1 MTIQQ
6 LTTAMEQNISRVIY
20 GKKEKINL
28 ILCALL
34 CSGHVL
40 LDDIPGTG
48 KTSLAKALA
57 KSISSDE
64 NAFRRIQFTPDLLPS
79 DITGIHYYNQK
90 ENEFIFRAGPVF
102 ANIIIADEINRTT
115 PRTQS
120 ALLECME
127 EGQTT
132 IDGETFILPKPFF
145 IIATQ
150 NPIESQGTFPLPEAQ
165 IDRFFMRLSLGYPAE
180 SEEEAILDGHI
191 KSSPLHALAPVCTA
205 EDILTAQAAVR
216 EIHLSASV
224 RNYIVRLAKATR
236 ESDRLQLGI
245 SPRASLALAH
255 ASQAWAAMHGRD
267 FVLPD
272 DVKEMVIPVLAHRVI
287 PKMQTTQRSAQ
298 TAETILAEITAAVP
312 APIE

>member
-1 MTIQQ
+1 MNCKSLADGI
-6 LTTAMEQNISRVIY
+6 ISNVSKVIY
-20 GKKEKINL
+20 GKERQVKL
-28 ILCALL
+28 VLTAMLAG
-34 CSGHVL
+34 GHVL

-57 KSISSDE
+57 KSISGDV
-64 NAFRRIQFTPDLLPS
+64 RRIQFTPDLLPS
-79 DITGIHYYNQK
+79 DITGINYFDQK
-90 ENEFIFRAGPVF
+90 TTNFIFRRGPIF
-102 ANIIIADEINRTT
+102 SNIVIADEINRTT

-120 ALLECME
+120 ALLEAME
-127 EGQTT
+127 ERQVS
-132 IDGETFILPKPFF
+132 IDGVTYKLDEPFF
-145 IIATQ
+145 VVATE

-191 KSSPLHALAPVCTA
+191 KSSPLHTLTPVCSA
-205 EDILTAQAAVR
+205 DDILSAQAAVR

-224 RNYIVRLAKATR
+224 RNYIVRLAKTTR

-298 TAETILAEITAAVP
+298 TADTILAEITAAVP